1 LRLRLRGQ
9 ACECRVARPLARAD
23 AQLHALANVD
33 TWLSQIDRAIAE
45 MTKRGRTNGVLPPST
60 RGARP
65 VVIWSLSASGKRA
78 SHWLEDWAGSRCRQ
92 GSCDRGRGGPDHVRG
107 AVARGH
113 DGASHTVADFGDGA
127 VAVIRLPLR
136 WPRRPRPGSEACDK
150 MNHRKPADRLFMRR
164 AARACHGRHCFTR
177 KSFQRPSPVHSRTY
191 VESFAGQVQP

>member
-1 LRLRLRGQ
+1 MFDLQPPRHISTLPNSAVIAIRPAQQVSGDELADPARSATWRRRGRRGGSRSNRQGSTPGKWARRGPWLRWRLRLRLRGQ

-78 SHWLEDWAGSRCRQ
+78 SHWL
-92 GSCDRGRGGPDHVRG
+92 
-107 AVARGH
+107 GH
-113 DGASHTVADFGDGA
+113 
-127 VAVIRLPLR
+127 
-136 WPRRPRPGSEACDK
+136 
-150 MNHRKPADRLFMRR
+150 
-164 AARACHGRHCFTR
+164 
-177 KSFQRPSPVHSRTY
+177 
-191 VESFAGQVQP
+191 